1 MVAVGFSKL
10 QINAN
15 AEAVGWL
22 RRSIEA
28 NRNHPFA
35 HFALAAALAQLGRLD
50 EARAAVRAGLVLHP
64 DFTIRRY
71 RASAWSN
78 NPAYLAGRERIY
90 EGMRLAGVPESSVG

>member
-10 QINAN
+10 QLDAN
-15 AEAVGWL
+15 AEAVGWF

-35 HFALAAALAQLGRLD
+35 HFALAAALAQLGYQD
-50 EARAAVRAGLVLHP
+50 EARGAVQEGLVLHS
-64 DFTIRRY
+64 DFTLARY

-90 EGMRLAGVPESSVG
+90 EGMRMAGVPEGNIG